1 MVRINFIDE
10 DRWITVHPNGGSG
23 TPVLIGEDG
32 VIKAGMGGKFNGK
45 NIFQVKK
52 SDTQPEKSTPVAELP
67 KQKPEFEGKY
77 KVKLNEKQSVAY
89 RSWKAELEKPP
100 ESDSDARFNSKVR
113 QLFSEAPESKD
124 ARDLLLQ
131 FLNNNPRAFL
141 DISRRYKHTP
151 SKTGDADTGRHT
163 MKYFFKTR
171 LGNTRFQLADGSVLF
186 KDVPIGRTGEQE
198 YDKTERPELTPDAR
212 GKIIVR
218 RTPEEVFSERSIA
231 SFEGMAVTI
240 GHPRD
245 FNGDIIFVAPENW
258 RLLAHG
264 HIQNV
269 RRGEGDKSDLL
280 LADVI
285 VKSPEGLQSI
295 DAGDDEVSCGYDADY
310 EEISPGLAIQ
320 SAITG
325 NHLALVPNGRAG
337 FRCKIGDAMPSTTK
351 NWFTRLMKARKTNDA
366 AEMANLV
373 DNAPESVTGDDDV
386 SSSLTPGG
394 VVINLSP
401 QSPLPG
407 PALPGTGDAEDI
419 PEWGKALIEA
429 VAKLT
434 PAAAL
439 PGTGDAE
446 DEEEK
451 KEEEGKVTGDAAY
464 RADLIQPGIQLPEK
478 AKPTAFKRSVLAA
491 ADQTMVRSI
500 VGDADLSK
508 LKKATVDMA
517 FNAVSELAKN
527 RNTAAKTVDGFR
539 SINSNTTKTIAEINA
554 AAKELWSKR

>member
-1 MVRINFIDE
+1 
-10 DRWITVHPNGGSG
+10 
-23 TPVLIGEDG
+23 
-32 VIKAGMGGKFNGK
+32 
-45 NIFQVKK
+45 
-52 SDTQPEKSTPVAELP
+52 
-67 KQKPEFEGKY
+67 
-77 KVKLNEKQSVAY
+77 
-89 RSWKAELEKPP
+89 
-100 ESDSDARFNSKVR
+100 
-113 QLFSEAPESKD
+113 
-124 ARDLLLQ
+124 
-131 FLNNNPRAFL
+131 
-141 DISRRYKHTP
+141 
-151 SKTGDADTGRHT
+151 

-325 NHLALVPNGRAG
+325 NHLALVPSGRAG

-386 SSSLTPGG
+386 TSSLTPGG

-539 SINSNTTKTIAEINA
+539 SINSNTTKTIADINA